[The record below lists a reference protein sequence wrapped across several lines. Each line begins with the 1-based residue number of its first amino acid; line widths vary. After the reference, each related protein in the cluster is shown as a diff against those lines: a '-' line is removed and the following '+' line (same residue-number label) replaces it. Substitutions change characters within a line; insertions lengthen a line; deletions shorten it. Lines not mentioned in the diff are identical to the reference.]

1 MKRQAMTADDRDN
14 PAAELNDQELLALFR
29 QTAHLSSLRLVA
41 TKALITAEEL
51 AGALGNV
58 SLLDLDKAV
67 QAGRLFLV
75 EVDGNRYFPA
85 FYAAQDID
93 RTRLER
99 VIKVLSG
106 LGGWSKWQFF
116 TTPKNS
122 LGNITPLQAL
132 KIKGMFKAVLR
143 AAAGFAER

>member
-1 MKRQAMTADDRDN
+1 MTTDDNDN

-29 QTAHLSSLRLVA
+29 QNAHLSRLRLVA
-41 TKALITAEEL
+41 TKAVITAEEL
-51 AGALGNV
+51 AGELGNV

-67 QAGRLFLV
+67 QAGRLFRV
-75 EVDGNRYFPA
+75 DVDGNAYFPA

-106 LGGWSKWQFF
+106 LGGWSQWQFF

-132 KIKGMFKAVLR
+132 QRKRMFAAVLR
-143 AAAGFAER
+143 SAAGFAER

>member
-1 MKRQAMTADDRDN
+1 MTNADKDN
-14 PAAELNDQELLALFR
+14 PVVLNDKDLLALFR
-29 QTAHLSSLRLVA
+29 QTAHLSMQRLVA
-41 TKALITAEEL
+41 TQALITAEEL

-58 SLLDLDKAV
+58 SLLDLNKAV
-67 QAGRLFLV
+67 QAGRLFRL
-75 EVDGNRYFPA
+75 EMGGDLYYPA

-106 LGGWSKWQFF
+106 LGGWSQWQFF
-116 TTPKNS
+116 TTPKGS

-132 KIKGMFKAVLR
+132 RRKRMFAAVLR
-143 AAAGFAER
+143 SACGFAER

>member
-1 MKRQAMTADDRDN
+1 MTAKDKDN
-14 PAAELNDQELLALFR
+14 PAADLNDQELLALFR
-29 QTAHLSSLRLVA
+29 KTAHSSLLKLVQNRA
-41 TKALITAEEL
+41 VITAEEL
-51 AGALGNV
+51 ALAVGV
-58 SLLDLDKAV
+58 SQQDLCEAV
-67 QAGRLFLV
+67 QAGRLFRV
-75 EVDGNRYFPA
+75 EVDGRLYYPA

-106 LGGWSKWQFF
+106 LGGWSQWQFF

-132 KIKGMFKAVLR
+132 KRKGMFKAVVL
-143 AAAGFAER
+143 AASGFAER

>member
-1 MKRQAMTADDRDN
+1 MTTDDKDN

-29 QTAHLSSLRLVA
+29 QTAHLSMQRLVA
-41 TKALITAEEL
+41 TQVVITAEEL

-67 QAGRLFLV
+67 QAGRLFRL
-75 EVDGNRYFPA
+75 EVGGYLYYPA

-106 LGGWSKWQFF
+106 LGGWSQWQFF

-132 KIKGMFKAVLR
+132 QRKRMFAAVLR
-143 AAAGFAER
+143 SAAGFAER